1 MSHYDFPDGAFSH
14 RNDDTSITAAAQY
27 QRSGKLTK
35 DQMEVLNTIRTYTNM
50 TAGEMAEYATYLSQ
64 VQICRRRKELEQPGP
79 PWHPLIA
86 KAYRKRTVFEK
97 TGAWVYEITQA
108 GIDFLKQHQKA

>member
-27 QRSGKLTK
+27 QRSGKLQK
-35 DQMEVLNTIRTYTNM
+35 DQLMVLRLILDNPRM
-50 TAGEMAEYATYLSQ
+50 TAGEIAFRNGSISQ
-64 VQICRRRKELEQPGP
+64 VKICRRRKELEQPGQ